1 MQDQQIKAAPES
13 KPAAETFGARQE
25 NALILRQSP
34 RWMQTFALMLSVIGG
49 GGLLVGYFVRIDEV
63 VTATGQLESVGG
75 RAEVKSPVSGK
86 IAQLRVRDG
95 DTVRK
100 GQLLLVMDTDLAS
113 ERIEESARLIAL
125 EREGLSRELS
135 SYQEQL
141 RLAERQ
147 IDTQQDITNEY
158 ESLSK
163 TGGVSRIQAL
173 QQRDRLI
180 QLQTQRATTLDAMQ
194 RAKVDSEKTIRQIR
208 TQLKEAMVQKRYQNL
223 IAPSAGVVFDLKVQP
238 AGVVQEGATLMTLVP
253 QGGLGAT
260 VNISNKDIG
269 FVKVGQLARVR
280 VDAYPSNR
288 YGELQGKVKL
298 IGADALPPD
307 SEVNYYRFPV
317 RISLNRAYL
326 LAGGLKIPLTSGMS
340 ISANLRIRD
349 KPLISLVSDLFSGQF
364 DSIKSLRQ

>member
-1 MQDQQIKAAPES
+1 MKQSAKSSPASKDAAVN
-13 KPAAETFGARQE
+13 FGARQE

-34 RWMQTFALMLSVIGG
+34 RWMQTFALMLAVIGG
-49 GGLLVGYFVRIDEV
+49 SGLVVGYFVRIDEV
-63 VTATGQLESVGG
+63 VTASGQLESMGG

-100 GQLLLVMDTDLAS
+100 GQLLLVMDTDLATERMQES
-113 ERIEESARLIAL
+113 ERLIAL
-125 EREGLSRELS
+125 EHEGLSRQLS
-135 SYQEQL
+135 SLREQL
-141 RLAERQ
+141 RLADRQ
-147 IDTQQDITNEY
+147 IDTQQKITQEY
-158 ESLSK
+158 EGLAK
-163 TGGVSRIQAL
+163 DGGVSKIQAL

-180 QLQTQRATTLDAMQ
+180 QLQTQRSTTLDTIQ
-194 RAKVDSEKTIRQIR
+194 RSVVDSEKTIRQIR
-208 TQLKEAMVQKRYQNL
+208 TQLKTAMVQKQYQNL
-223 IAPSAGVVFDLKVQP
+223 TAPSDGVVFDLKVQP
-238 AGVVQEGATLMTLVP
+238 YGVIQEGETLMTLVP

-269 FVKVGQLARVR
+269 FVKVGQPVRVR

-288 YGELQGKVKL
+288 YGELQGMVKL

-307 SEVNYYRFPV
+307 SQVNYYRFPV
-317 RISLNRAYL
+317 RIALEKSYL
-326 LAGGLKIPLTSGMS
+326 MADNLKIPLTSGMS

-349 KPLISLVSDLFSGQF
+349 KPLLSLVSDLFSGQY